1 MSADTER
8 WPKNHVLVLIDAFE
22 KNKHMFSSTTIRK
35 EKVWQAISKHLKNTA
50 INKTATQCDNKWKN
64 LRKLYLKKQ
73 RNKKATSS
81 GQSAFHFEFE
91 EEFDKIYKDEPSI
104 SPVALAGNLIVE
116 ENATIY
122 DDNITEDMPKA
133 KKKKTDS
140 INTMHLLI
148 EKKEENREK
157 RHIEMMELQNKSLQL
172 QQDAL
177 EAYKNTM
184 DQFLTIYKNNST
196 K

>member
-22 KNKHMFSSTTIRK
+22 KNKHMFSSTTMRK

-81 GQSAFHFEFE
+81 GQSAFHFEFK
-91 EEFDKIYKDEPSI
+91 EEFDKNYKDEPSI

-133 KKKKTDS
+133 KKKDRLHKYYAFV
-140 INTMHLLI
+140 N
-148 EKKEENREK
+148 
-157 RHIEMMELQNKSLQL
+157 
-172 QQDAL
+172 
-177 EAYKNTM
+177 
-184 DQFLTIYKNNST
+184 
-196 K
+196 

>member
-1 MSADTER
+1 MSADTDR

-22 KNKHMFSSTTIRK
+22 KNKHMFSSTTLRK
-35 EKVWQAISKHLKNTA
+35 EKVWQAISKHLKNTG

-116 ENATIY
+116 ENATIH
-122 DDNITEDMPKA
+122 DNDSTEDMPKV
-133 KKKKTDS
+133 KKRKTDS
-140 INTMHLLI
+140 INSMHLFI
-148 EKKEENREK
+148 EKKEENRQT
-157 RHIEMMELQNKSLQL
+157 RHIEMMELENKSLQL

-184 DQFLTIYKNNST
+184 DQFLTIYKNNSA